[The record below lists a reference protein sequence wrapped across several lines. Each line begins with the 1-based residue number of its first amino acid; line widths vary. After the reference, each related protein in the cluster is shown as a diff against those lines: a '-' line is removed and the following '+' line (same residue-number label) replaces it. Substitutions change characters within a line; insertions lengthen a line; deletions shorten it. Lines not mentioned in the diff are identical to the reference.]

1 MPLCLHRWLKRVVLL
16 ESTTTYTDFNPC
28 QTSRFCSLY
37 SLDELV
43 LPPYRTQNFV
53 HSRAN
58 LLYTISTNKIH
69 DFIVK
74 LELEDD
80 SMIFILYIVAEACW
94 EHIVPSSYFETTYV
108 QSVEE
113 VLLSS
118 TKEVVD
124 DFL

>member
-1 MPLCLHRWLKRVVLL
+1 M
-16 ESTTTYTDFNPC
+16 
-28 QTSRFCSLY
+28 
-37 SLDELV
+37 
-43 LPPYRTQNFV
+43 
-53 HSRAN
+53 
-58 LLYTISTNKIH
+58 YTISTNKIH

-94 EHIVPSSYFETTYV
+94 EHIVTSSYFETTYV